1 MSNDLSISI
10 ALDDGDRVYSPGE
23 TLSGRY
29 WIVSRDPQQI
39 KAVEAS
45 VLWHTRGKGD
55 EDMAVHDFWRRD
67 LDEESQFDL
76 RRPESFSTTLPNT
89 PLSYDGRIVKLLWSV
104 RVRVIL
110 HRGKDAVKDAVFRLG
125 DVKAADELP
134 EESV

>member
-10 ALDDGDRVYSPGE
+10 ALDDGDRVYFPGE

-29 WIVSRDPQQI
+29 WIDSRDPQQI

-55 EDMAVHDFWRRD
+55 EDMAVHDFWRRYP
-67 LDEESQFDL
+67 DENEQFNL
-76 RRPESFSTTLPNT
+76 RRPELFSTTLPNT
-89 PLSYDGRIVKLLWSV
+89 PLSYDGRVVKLHWSV
-104 RVRVIL
+104 RVRVIS

-125 DVKAADELP
+125 DVKAVGDLP
-134 EESV
+134 EDSE